1 MINNRT
7 DITRRTSTNRRA
19 TCIWWKLKS
28 VCIGEKESIYKT
40 GSKRFCKGMGK
51 ECRRRSSSRP
61 RWHVGWT
68 RVSCRTVHRRT
79 VPSRPDI
86 DKIFSR
92 GHQRDQ
98 RHHQFAPYG
107 GGGYNHGGGGGRYND
122 NRAPIQHNPN
132 SNYVQWDGE
141 RKKSDQQQS
150 GWR

>member
-1 MINNRT
+1 MQKAKFFT
-7 DITRRTSTNRRA
+7 AKVACGVDKS
-19 TCIWWKLKS
+19 KLLDA
-28 VCIGEKESIYKT
+28 YKL
-40 GSKRFCKGMGK
+40 
-51 ECRRRSSSRP
+51 
-61 RWHVGWT
+61 
-68 RVSCRTVHRRT
+68 
-79 VPSRPDI
+79 SRPDI
-86 DKIFSR
+86 DEIFSR

-107 GGGYNHGGGGGRYND
+107 GGGYNHGGGGGGGRYND